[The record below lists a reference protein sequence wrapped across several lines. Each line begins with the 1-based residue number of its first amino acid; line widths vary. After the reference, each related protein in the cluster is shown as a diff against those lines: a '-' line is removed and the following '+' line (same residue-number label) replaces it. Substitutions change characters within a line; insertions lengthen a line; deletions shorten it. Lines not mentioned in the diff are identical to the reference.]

1 MAIEKVIDITVN
13 ADQAIDATKSLRSQL
28 REAQAEVAALSDK
41 FGATSKEAVEAAKRA
56 AELKDRIGDAK
67 ALTDAFNPDAKF
79 KALTSSLSGV
89 ASGFAAV
96 QGAMGLFGS
105 ESEAVE
111 KTLLKV
117 QSAMALSQGLQ
128 ALGESMD
135 SFKQLK
141 AVAVNAMNAIKTAI
155 GSTGIGLL
163 VIALGTIYTYWDDIK
178 EAVSGVSEEQ
188 RKLNALTHQN
198 FETSKEELKTL
209 NNQDNI
215 LKLQGK
221 SETEI
226 LKLKIKKLDT
236 SIKLGEIELQNV
248 INTSAAEEKASIEN
262 YKRTQQLLDLVVN
275 FSYFLPKLVLTPIDL
290 AIKGANKVSE
300 ILGIGKAISFDI
312 MGTIN
317 EMQDKA
323 TSFISK
329 QLFDPEQVKKDG
341 EKTRKELQ
349 STLNDLRNQRAGL
362 EIQITNIENDESGKR
377 KKKKDDEAENDK
389 KRFEKE
395 LEERQKRLARIQ
407 ELEQQNFN
415 ALNQK
420 QKDFTATSL
429 AGLEE
434 RNKQVADVDARML
447 EGKKLR
453 AQAEEEIEQATLDVI
468 GNGITMLKGMF
479 EKNKAIQKGLLIAE
493 SAVGIAKIIV
503 NTQTANAVAKASP
516 INLADPTYGT
526 RMSVINT
533 IAAGIGIAANVA
545 ATAKAL
551 SQLGG
556 GGGAGAGASAGS
568 ASGGGASAPSFNIVG
583 DAGVN
588 SLTGAVQQ
596 NKQAPIQTYV
606 VAQNVTTAQSLN
618 RNIVENA
625 TLG

>member
-1 MAIEKVIDITVN
+1 MAIEKVIDITIN

-221 SETEI
+221 SEAEI

-248 INTSAAEEKASIEN
+248 INTSAAEEKAAIEN

-275 FSYFLPKLVLTPIDL
+275 FSYFLPKLVLTPIDF

-362 EIQITNIENDESGKR
+362 EIQITNIENDEADKR
-377 KKKKDDEAENDK
+377 KIKKDDEAEKDR
-389 KRFEKE
+389 KRFEDE
-395 LEERQKRLARIQ
+395 LEKRKERLARIQ
-407 ELEQQNFN
+407 ELEQQNFD
-415 ALNQK
+415 ALNK
-420 QKDFTATSL
+420 KRDDFTATEL
-429 AGLEE
+429 AGLEA
-434 RNKQVADVDARML
+434 RNKQVQEIDERRIRDKKAYAEAEREIILAGLDA
-447 EGKKLR
+447 
-453 AQAEEEIEQATLDVI
+453 VS
-468 GNGITMLKGMF
+468 NGITLARGLF
-479 EKNKAIQKGLLIAE
+479 EKNKAVQKGLLIAE

-503 NTQTANAVAKASP
+503 NTQIANAAAVAKYSAIP
-516 INLADPTYGT
+516 GGQALTAAEIAINKV
-526 RMSVINT
+526 S
-533 IAAGIGIAANVA
+533 AAIGIAANIA
-545 ATAKAL
+545 ATSKAL
-551 SQLGG
+551 SAIGGGG
-556 GGGAGAGASAGS
+556 GGGAAGGAGVGGS
-568 ASGGGASAPSFNIVG
+568 APASPTFNIVG

>member
-1 MAIEKVIDITVN
+1 MAIEKVIDITIN
-13 ADQAIDATKSLRSQL
+13 ADPAIDATKSLRSQL

-79 KALTSSLSGV
+79 KALTTSLSGV

-248 INTSAAEEKASIEN
+248 INTSAAEEKAAIEN

-362 EIQITNIENDESGKR
+362 EIQITNIENDEADKR

>member
-1 MAIEKVIDITVN
+1 MAIEKVIDINVN
-13 ADQAIDATKSLRSQL
+13 ADSAINATKSLRSQL
-28 REAQAEVAALSDK
+28 REAQAEVTALSDK
-41 FGATSKEAVEAAKRA
+41 FGATSREAVEAAKRA

-89 ASGFAAV
+89 AGGFAAV
-96 QGAMGLFGS
+96 QGAMGLIGN
-105 ESEAVE
+105 ESKAVE
-111 KTLLKV
+111 ATLLKV

-188 RKLNALTHQN
+188 RKLNQLTHQN

-226 LKLKIKKLDT
+226 LNIKIKKIDRA
-236 SIKLGEIELQNV
+236 IKLGEIELQNV
-248 INTSAAEEKASIEN
+248 INTSKAEEAAAEQN
-262 YKRTQQLLDLVVN
+262 YKTTQNLLNLVVN
-275 FSYFLPKLVLTPIDL
+275 FATFLPRLVLIPIDL
-290 AIKGANKVSE
+290 AIQGANKVSE
-300 ILGIGKAISFDI
+300 ILGLGKAISFDI
-312 MGTIN
+312 MGTIDDLQN
-317 EMQDKA
+317 KA
-323 TSFISK
+323 TGFLAK

-341 EKTRKELQ
+341 EKTRKEIEQ
-349 STLNDLRNQRAGL
+349 QLNDLKNQSAGYQL
-362 EIQITNIENDESGKR
+362 EINKIETEAANKKKTKQDEEAEAEKKRLEKEFEAR
-377 KKKKDDEAENDK
+377 KKH
-389 KRFEKE
+389 
-395 LEERQKRLARIQ
+395 LERLEQ
-407 ELEQQNFN
+407 LEQQNFN
-415 ALNQK
+415 ALNQRR
-420 QKDFTATSL
+420 DTNALENL
-429 AGLEE
+429 AKLEE
-434 RNKQVADVDARML
+434 RNAQVEAVDQRML
-447 EGKKLR
+447 EAKQLT
-453 AQAEEEIEQATLDVI
+453 AQAEQDIQNATFQVLESGVSL
-468 GNGITMLKGMF
+468 LKNIFG
-479 EKNKAIQKGLLIAE
+479 KNKEVQKGLLIAE

-503 NTQTANAVAKASP
+503 NTQTANSVAKASP
-516 INLADPTYGT
+516 INLVDPSYGA
-526 RMSVINT
+526 RMSVLNT
-533 IAAGIGIAANVA
+533 ISAGIGIAANVA

-551 SQLGG
+551 GALGG
-556 GGGAGAGASAGS
+556 GGGGASAGS
-568 ASGGGASAPSFNIVG
+568 MPAAGGGGNAPSFNIVG

-596 NKQAPIQTYV
+596 NKQAPVQAYV

>member
-1 MAIEKVIDITVN
+1 MAIEKVIDITIN
-13 ADQAIDATKSLRSQL
+13 ADPAIDATKSLRSQL

-236 SIKLGEIELQNV
+236 TIKDGEINLQNV

-349 STLNDLRNQRAGL
+349 DQLVQLRNQRAGI
-362 EIQITNIENDESGKR
+362 EIEITNIQNDEADKR
-377 KKKKDDEAENDK
+377 KIKKDDEAEDDK

-420 QKDFTATSL
+420 QNDFTATSL

>member
-1 MAIEKVIDITVN
+1 
-13 ADQAIDATKSLRSQL
+13 
-28 REAQAEVAALSDK
+28 
-41 FGATSKEAVEAAKRA
+41 
-56 AELKDRIGDAK
+56 
-67 ALTDAFNPDAKF
+67 
-79 KALTSSLSGV
+79 V
-89 ASGFAAV
+89 ASGFSAV

-236 SIKLGEIELQNV
+236 TIKDGEINLQNV
-248 INTSAAEEKASIEN
+248 INTSAAEEKAAIEN

-349 STLNDLRNQRAGL
+349 DQLVQLRNQRAGI
-362 EIQITNIENDESGKR
+362 EIEITNIENDEADKR

-420 QKDFTATSL
+420 QKDFTATS
-429 AGLEE
+429 
-434 RNKQVADVDARML
+434 
-447 EGKKLR
+447 
-453 AQAEEEIEQATLDVI
+453 
-468 GNGITMLKGMF
+468 
-479 EKNKAIQKGLLIAE
+479 
-493 SAVGIAKIIV
+493 
-503 NTQTANAVAKASP
+503 
-516 INLADPTYGT
+516 
-526 RMSVINT
+526 
-533 IAAGIGIAANVA
+533 
-545 ATAKAL
+545 
-551 SQLGG
+551 
-556 GGGAGAGASAGS
+556 
-568 ASGGGASAPSFNIVG
+568 
-583 DAGVN
+583 
-588 SLTGAVQQ
+588 
-596 NKQAPIQTYV
+596 
-606 VAQNVTTAQSLN
+606 
-618 RNIVENA
+618 
-625 TLG
+625 

>member
-1 MAIEKVIDITVN
+1 MAIEKVIDITIN

-236 SIKLGEIELQNV
+236 TIKDGEINLQNV

-349 STLNDLRNQRAGL
+349 DQLVQLRNQRAGI
-362 EIQITNIENDESGKR
+362 EIEITNIQNEESDKR

-453 AQAEEEIEQATLDVI
+453 AEAEAEIELATLDVI
-468 GNGITMLKGMF
+468 GNGINLLKGFF
-479 EKNKAIQKGLLIAE
+479 EKNKAIQKSLLIAE